1 MPSFQTDE
9 YKFPDEQVPQD
20 EDFESSGVE
29 IEIEDDTPEEDR
41 GRAPMPKTLVEELE
55 SDDLERYDGEVKQR
69 LKQMR
74 KVWHDE
80 RRAKEE
86 AYREQQEA
94 IAYAQRLRD
103 ENATMRRVLDS
114 GGKQYAEVLKNAATM
129 EVENAKRAYKEAY
142 DSGDSDRLVE
152 AQEELNKAQMRLMSA
167 QNLRAPSLQQEN
179 FDVKPQQHQEQ
190 PRPVDRKLVA
200 WHERNPWYGPD
211 DEMTAAALGIHEK
224 LRKGGEVEVGSDEYY
239 AILDKTIR
247 KRFPERFESE
257 VLEDRAN
264 NRTRSATVVAPAV
277 RSSAPKRVRLKT
289 SQINLARKLGLTPEQ
304 YALELK
310 KLESQNG

>member
-1 MPSFQTDE
+1 MPNFANDE
-9 YKFPDEQVPQD
+9 YKFPDEQIVKD
-20 EDFESSGVE
+20 EDFDKLE
-29 IEIEDDTPEEDR
+29 IEVEDDTPEEDR
-41 GRAPMPKTLVEELE
+41 GRAPMPRTLVEELE
-55 SDDLERYDGEVKQR
+55 SDDLEKYDGEVKQR

-103 ENATMRRVLDS
+103 ENVKMRQVLDT
-114 GGKQYAEVLKNAATM
+114 GGREYAAVLKNAATM
-129 EVENAKRAYKEAY
+129 EMQNAERAYKDAY

-152 AQEELNKAQMRLMSA
+152 ANKELQKAQMRLMSA
-167 QNLRAPSLQQEN
+167 QNFQMPPLQEQTS
-179 FDVKPQQHQEQ
+179 DVKPQQYQEQ
-190 PRPVDRKLVA
+190 PRPVDRKLMA
-200 WHERNPWYGPD
+200 WHERNQWYGPD

-257 VLEDRAN
+257 ASEDKAS
-264 NRTRSATVVAPAV
+264 RTRSATVVAPAV
-277 RSSAPKRVRLKT
+277 RSTAPNRVRLKS
-289 SQINLARKLGLTPEQ
+289 SQISLARKLGLTPEQ
-304 YALELK
+304 YALELR
-310 KLESQNG
+310 KLENQNG

>member
-1 MPSFQTDE
+1 MPNFANDE
-9 YKFPDEQVPQD
+9 YKFPDEQIVKD
-20 EDFESSGVE
+20 EDFDKLE
-29 IEIEDDTPEEDR
+29 IEVEDDTPEEDR
-41 GRAPMPKTLVEELE
+41 GRAPMPRTLVEELE
-55 SDDLERYDGEVKQR
+55 SDDLEKYDGEVKQR

-94 IAYAQRLRD
+94 IAYAQRLRE
-103 ENATMRRVLDS
+103 ENATMRKVLDS

-129 EVENAKRAYKEAY
+129 ELDNAKRAYKEAY

-152 AQEELNKAQMRLMSA
+152 AQEELQKAQWRLMSA
-167 QNLRAPSLQQEN
+167 QNLRPPALQQEN
-179 FDVKPQQHQEQ
+179 SDVKQQHQEQ
-190 PRPVDRKLVA
+190 PRPVDRKLMA
-200 WHERNPWYGPD
+200 WHERNQWYGPD

-257 VLEDRAN
+257 ASEDKAS
-264 NRTRSATVVAPAV
+264 RTRSATVVAPAV
-277 RSSAPKRVRLKT
+277 RSTAPNRVRLKS
-289 SQINLARKLGLTPEQ
+289 SQVSLAKKLGLTPEQ
-304 YALELK
+304 YALELR
-310 KLESQNG
+310 KLENQNG